1 VLRVVGLAGRLTSG
15 HFPGQSRLFSL
26 LGLRVG
32 AAPGL
37 AKSTT
42 YARRFIVN
50 QGDRSSF
57 ERCRSLVL
65 VQWEPLRYHLVHE
78 LPDQRT
84 AAGRWRQPFRE
95 WFGSLEAVAA
105 AKVRVAVSRME
116 QGNLSNVEWFHGI
129 GEYKIDW
136 GPGLR
141 IYLAKDGLKIIILI
155 GGGTKKRQ
163 QQDIDQAVALWEDYK
178 RRKASTSKGAK

>member
-1 VLRVVGLAGRLTSG
+1 MWLVTHRIKELLLAD
-15 HFPGQSRLFSL
+15 
-26 LGLRVG
+26 
-32 AAPGL
+32 
-37 AKSTT
+37 
-42 YARRFIVN
+42 
-50 QGDRSSF
+50 GDS
-57 ERCRSLVL
+57 
-65 VQWEPLRYHLVHE
+65 
-78 LPDQRT
+78 
-84 AAGRWRQPFRE
+84 PFGE

-116 QGNLSNVEWFHGI
+116 QGNLSNVEWFRGI

-163 QQDIDQAVALWEDYK
+163 QQDINQAVALWEDYK
-178 RRKASTSKGAK
+178 RRKASTQKGAK

>member
-1 VLRVVGLAGRLTSG
+1 MVLLLLFLLRIGITRGGSSSTKAT
-15 HFPGQSRLFSL
+15 GQSFSL
-26 LGLRVG
+26 SHWLNGNLYVTIESMSYQIKE
-32 AAPGL
+32 L
-37 AKSTT
+37 LL
-42 YARRFIVN
+42 N
-50 QGDRSSF
+50 DGD
-57 ERCRSLVL
+57 SLFA
-65 VQWEPLRYHLVHE
+65 Q
-78 LPDQRT
+78 
-84 AAGRWRQPFRE
+84 

-116 QGNLSNVEWFHGI
+116 QGNLSNVEWFRGI

-163 QQDIDQAVALWEDYK
+163 QQDIDRAVALWEDYK
-178 RRKASTSKGAK
+178 RRKASTRQGK